1 MIASRSQTDVRS
13 PALALFLC
21 GQGSRSSFQ
30 TGMGLVKRR
39 DILSGTFGTQRLRGM
54 AGQSGLN

>member
-1 MIASRSQTDVRS
+1 
-13 PALALFLC
+13 
-21 GQGSRSSFQ
+21 
-30 TGMGLVKRR
+30 MGLVKRR